1 LGRERERERERER
14 MQGIVLLVIAKN
26 NTPTIQRRK
35 YRGMEAQDDR
45 RKERKLTDEQTDKGE
60 AF

>member
-1 LGRERERERERER
+1 
-14 MQGIVLLVIAKN
+14 MQGIVLLVIARN
-26 NTPTIQRRK
+26 NTLTIQRRK

-45 RKERKLTDEQTDKGE
+45 RKERKLTDEQTDKWE